1 MQKNGTGPL
10 YHTQKSTET
19 VLKTQDLKLQHSQR
33 KTGKELYKIGL
44 SNGFLDL
51 TLKVLA
57 TKAKTQVILYQT
69 KKLPSKRKKS
79 VKWPCGM
86 WKIDANHGPW

>member
-51 TLKVLA
+51 TLKVMA
-57 TKAKTQVILYQT
+57 TKAKTQVETVSNQKAAQQ
-69 KKLPSKRKKS
+69 KKEECKVAL
-79 VKWPCGM
+79 WNGE
-86 WKIDANHGPW
+86 N